1 MREYLSVSGE
11 TVTESEISRS
21 KFITHLTAVE
31 NVDEGLKYLAA
42 IRKKYSDATHN
53 CYAVIGSPESN
64 EFKFG
69 DDGEPSGTAGQPILN
84 ALVKNGLYCVCA
96 VVTRYFGGIK
106 LGAGGLVQAY
116 SGAASGAVRASEITR
131 YKYSVVYVAELAYP
145 AYGAVANFLAESGA
159 VVTDVEYSDG
169 VKVTF
174 AVPEENAAATE
185 KKLAELT
192 SGEARYAIKDKKYIS
207 YKR

>member
-11 TVTESEISRS
+11 TVTEFEVSRS
-21 KFITHLTAVE
+21 KFITHLKDVRSVE
-31 NVDEGLKYLAA
+31 EGLGYLAG

-53 CYAVIGSPESN
+53 CYAVIGAPESN

-69 DDGEPSGTAGQPILN
+69 DDGEPSGTAGQPMLN
-84 ALVKNGLYCVCA
+84 ALTKNGLYCVCA

-116 SGAASGAVRASEITR
+116 SKAVTDALRAAGTVRYVYSAVC
-131 YKYSVVYVAELAYP
+131 VAEVTYSD
-145 AYGAVANFLAESGA
+145 YGAVSNLLGERGAETLG
-159 VVTDVEYSDG
+159 TEYTDG
-169 VKVTF
+169 VKIIF
-174 AVPEENAAATE
+174 AVPENDAVMTE
-185 KKLAELT
+185 KKIAELT
-192 SGEARYAIKDKKYIS
+192 SGEAWFAVKEKKYIS

>member
-11 TVTESEISRS
+11 TVTEFEISRS
-21 KFITHLTAVE
+21 KFITHLVAAE
-31 NVDEGLKYLAA
+31 NVDEGLKYLAT

-84 ALVKNGLYCVCA
+84 ALAKNGLYCVCA

-116 SGAASGAVRASEITR
+116 SRAASDAVRASVITR
-131 YKYSVVYVAELAYP
+131 YVYSAVYVAELTYTTH
-145 AYGAVANFLAESGA
+145 GAVANFLAESGA

-169 VKVTF
+169 VKITF
-174 AVPEENAAATE
+174 AVPADNAEATE

-192 SGEARYAIKDKKYIS
+192 SGEAKLAIKDKKYIS

>member
-31 NVDEGLKYLAA
+31 SVDEGLKYLAA
-42 IRKKYSDATHN
+42 MKKKYSDATHN
-53 CYAVIGSPESN
+53 CYAAIGSPESN

-84 ALVKNGLYCVCA
+84 ALRKNGLYCVCA

-116 SGAASGAVRASEITR
+116 SRAASEAVRASEVTR
-131 YKYSVVYVAELAYP
+131 YVYSTEYVAELTYSGH
-145 AYGAVANFLAESGA
+145 GAVANFLAESGA
-159 VVTDVEYSDG
+159 VVTGAEYSDG
-169 VKVTF
+169 VKITF

-192 SGEARYAIKDKKYIS
+192 SGEARLAIKDKKYIS

>member
-11 TVTESEISRS
+11 TVTEFEISRS
-21 KFITHLTAVE
+21 KFITHLVAAE
-31 NVDEGLKYLAA
+31 NVDEGLKYLLA

-53 CYAVIGSPESN
+53 CSAVIGSPESN

-84 ALVKNGLYCVCA
+84 ALAKNGLYCVCA

-116 SGAASGAVRASEITR
+116 SRAASDAVRASVITR
-131 YKYSVVYVAELAYP
+131 YIYSAVYVAELTYP
-145 AYGAVANFLAESGA
+145 THGAVANFLAESGA
-159 VVTDVEYSDG
+159 VVTDTEYSDG
-169 VKVTF
+169 VKITF
-174 AVPEENAAATE
+174 AVPEDNAEATE

-192 SGEARYAIKDKKYIS
+192 SGEAKFALKDKKYIS

>member
-1 MREYLSVSGE
+1 M
-11 TVTESEISRS
+11 
-21 KFITHLTAVE
+21 
-31 NVDEGLKYLAA
+31 
-42 IRKKYSDATHN
+42 
-53 CYAVIGSPESN
+53 
-64 EFKFG
+64 
-69 DDGEPSGTAGQPILN
+69 
-84 ALVKNGLYCVCA
+84 CA

-145 AYGAVANFLAESGA
+145 AHGAVANFLAESGA

>member
-11 TVTESEISRS
+11 TVTEFEISRS
-21 KFITHLTAVE
+21 KFITHLVAAE
-31 NVDEGLKYLAA
+31 NVDEGLKYLLA

-84 ALVKNGLYCVCA
+84 ALAKNGLYCVCA

-116 SGAASGAVRASEITR
+116 SRAASDAVRASVITR
-131 YKYSVVYVAELAYP
+131 YIYSAVYVAELTYTTH
-145 AYGAVANFLAESGA
+145 GAVANFLAESGA
-159 VVTDVEYSDG
+159 VVTDTEYSDG
-169 VKVTF
+169 VKITF
-174 AVPEENAAATE
+174 AVPEDNAEATE

-192 SGEARYAIKDKKYIS
+192 SGEAKFALKDKKYIS

>member
-11 TVTESEISRS
+11 TVTEFEISRS

-31 NVDEGLKYLAA
+31 SVDEGLKYLAA
-42 IRKKYSDATHN
+42 MKKKYSDATHN
-53 CYAVIGSPESN
+53 CYAAIGAPESN

-84 ALVKNGLYCVCA
+84 ALRKNGLYCVCA

-116 SGAASGAVRASEITR
+116 SRAASEAVRASEVTR
-131 YKYSVVYVAELAYP
+131 YVYSTEYVAELTYP
-145 AYGAVANFLAESGA
+145 THGAVANFLAESGA
-159 VVTDVEYSDG
+159 VVTGAEYSDG
-169 VKVTF
+169 VKITF

-192 SGEARYAIKDKKYIS
+192 SGEARFVIKDKKYIS